1 MTFSWAV
8 LVSWTAV
15 FTGAI
20 AAVAQYRRLS
30 SLGVE
35 GVSTATWML
44 FTLNNG
50 FWIVF
55 GALSA
60 HSLAVVMGS
69 LVAWPW
75 QIAIVV
81 RLAPWRHRLESIKAI
96 AMFIATC
103 AAPGVIGGWSY
114 GVYGVAL
121 SMTLLRGRQFVELLR
136 TSDASGV
143 STVSWFV
150 GACCSALWIS
160 YYADIHLL
168 APLIATAASGL
179 ASLVIASMALWRHR
193 QCQED
198 LVRREAFA
206 A

>member
-1 MTFSWAV
+1 VTFSWPV

-15 FTGAI
+15 LTGAI
-20 AAVAQYRRLS
+20 AAAAQYRRLTN
-30 SLGVE
+30 LGVE

-44 FTLNNG
+44 FTLNNA

-60 HSLAVVMGS
+60 HSFAVVMGS

-75 QIAIVV
+75 QIAIVI
-81 RLAPWRHRLESIKAI
+81 RLAPWRRRLESIKAI

-103 AAPGVIGGWSY
+103 VAPGVIGGWSY
-114 GVYGVAL
+114 GVYGVGL
-121 SMTLLRGRQFVELLR
+121 SMTLLRGPQFMRLLR
-136 TSDASGV
+136 IRDASGV
-143 STVSWFV
+143 SSASWFI
-150 GACCSALWIS
+150 GAGCSALWIS

-168 APLIATAASGL
+168 APLIATAASGG

-193 QCQED
+193 QCRED
-198 LVRREAFA
+198 LACREMFA
-206 A
+206 T